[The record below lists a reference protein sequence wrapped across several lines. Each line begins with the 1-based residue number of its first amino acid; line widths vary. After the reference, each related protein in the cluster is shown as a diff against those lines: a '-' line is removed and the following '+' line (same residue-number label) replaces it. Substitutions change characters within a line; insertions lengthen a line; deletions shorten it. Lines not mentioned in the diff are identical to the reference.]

1 MLEFCAKSI
10 SKKDLSIL
18 KQWYSSSE
26 DNRKKFRDFTK
37 SYYDSKSYGFIK
49 QLDIN
54 AAWREVE
61 QRTLRRKTISIKQLL
76 PYAASVIILLSL
88 GLALYLFIDQSQ
100 EKYYDL
106 GSAPIIKPGMRKAIL
121 TLSDG
126 STVGLLNERKNI
138 KEFDGTD
145 IQLSEGQI
153 TYQKDS
159 VVVQKQQK
167 EKPLIN
173 TIDVPRKAESS
184 LTLADGTKV
193 WINSATKMMYPT
205 SFTGDTREVKILY
218 GEAYFEVA
226 HNPEKPFIVFTD
238 KGTSIKVLGTSF
250 NVKAYEEDHRIETTL
265 LEGKVSVYNNSPAG
279 VKMAELEPGEQAVI
293 LEGEKDIQVKNVDA
307 KLYASWKDGVFAF
320 ENLSLEE
327 IMKVFSRWY
336 DLEVFYDL
344 EDLKHLEFTGNLL
357 KYKDINPHLKIISKS
372 TSVNFKLSENS
383 VLVY

>member
-10 SKKDLSIL
+10 SEKNLSVL
-18 KQWYSSSE
+18 KQWYLSDE
-26 DNRKKFRDFTK
+26 KNRKAFQDFIK
-37 SYYDSKSYGFIK
+37 SYHDSKSYGFIK
-49 QLDIN
+49 RLDMN

-61 QRTLRRKTISIKQLL
+61 RRTLRRKTISVRQLL
-76 PYAASVIILLSL
+76 PYAASILILLATAL
-88 GLALYLFIDQSQ
+88 LLYLLIGPSA
-100 EKYYDL
+100 KYYEL
-106 GSAPIIKPGMRKAIL
+106 GNAPIIKSGTKNAML

-126 STVGLLNERKNI
+126 STVELLNAKKDL
-138 KEFDGTD
+138 KESDGTN
-145 IQLSEGQI
+145 IQLSDGQI

-159 VVVQKQQK
+159 VRVQKQQK

-173 TIDVPRKAESS
+173 IIDVPRKAESS

-226 HNPEKPFIVFTD
+226 HNPEKPFIVFTN
-238 KGTSIKVLGTSF
+238 KGASIKVLGTSF

-279 VKMAELEPGEQAVI
+279 VKMAELEPGEQAII

-336 DLEVFYDL
+336 DLEVFYEF
-344 EDLKHLEFTGNLL
+344 EDLKQLEFTGNLL

-372 TSVNFKLSENS
+372 TSVSFKLSENS

>member
-1 MLEFCAKSI
+1 MLEFCTKGI
-10 SKKDLSIL
+10 NENDLSVL
-18 KQWYSSSE
+18 KQWYSSDE
-26 DNRKKFRDFTK
+26 ENRKTFQDFIK
-37 SYYDSKSYGFIK
+37 SYHDSKSYGFIK
-49 QLDIN
+49 RFDMN

-61 QRTLRRKTISIKQLL
+61 RRTLRRKTISVRQLL
-76 PYAASVIILLSL
+76 PYAASILILLATAL
-88 GLALYLFIDQSQ
+88 LLYLFIGPSA
-100 EKYYDL
+100 KYYEL
-106 GSAPIIKPGMRKAIL
+106 GNAPIIKSGTKNAML

-126 STVGLLNERKNI
+126 STVELLTAKKDL
-138 KEFDGTD
+138 KESDGTN
-145 IQLSEGQI
+145 IQLSDGQI

-159 VVVQKQQK
+159 VRIQKQQK

-173 TIDVPRKAESS
+173 IIDVPRKAESS

-226 HNPEKPFIVFTD
+226 HNPEKPFIVFTN
-238 KGTSIKVLGTSF
+238 KGASIKVLGTSF

-279 VKMAELEPGEQAVI
+279 VKMAELEPGEQAII
-293 LEGEKDIQVKNVDA
+293 LEGEKDIQVRNVDA
-307 KLYASWKDGVFAF
+307 ELYASWKDGVFAF
-320 ENLSLEE
+320 ENLNLEE
-327 IMKVFSRWY
+327 IMKVFGRWY
-336 DLEVFYDL
+336 DLEVFY
-344 EDLKHLEFTGNLL
+344 EFEELKQLEFTGSLL
-357 KYKDINPHLKIISKS
+357 RYKDINPHLKIISKS